1 MEEIKVIKVNPLELP
16 SDVVWSI
23 SGKYHISLK
32 EFVVYEDKKENI
44 LYINENVPEEDITR
58 FIEVVKFPHYWV
70 DDYDGGFGEYFDQVY
85 DKYGYASYTALK
97 DAHKW
102 RMEQKAEEEAKE
114 KAQRAFPAIEKMI
127 NAGMYDEYIMREV
140 YGMGKKIRGETRKNI
155 YGYGDV
161 SIHCLGY
168 LTGKGETKEEYTPRE
183 IENEIDCLNA
193 LEEMIWDIPIHE
205 IPGIY
210 KNLKERYFAEESEV

>member
-1 MEEIKVIKVNPLELP
+1 MEEIKVIKVNPLDLP
-16 SDVVWSI
+16 SDVAWII
-23 SGKYHISLK
+23 SGKYHISLR
-32 EFVVYEDKKENI
+32 EFIVYVDNKENI
-44 LYINENVPEEDITR
+44 MYVNENVPEKDIKG
-58 FIEVVKFPHYWV
+58 FIEVVKFPDNWV
-70 DDYDGGFGEYFDQVY
+70 DDNDGGCGEFLDHVY
-85 DKYGYASYTALK
+85 NIHGYPAYNALK
-97 DAHKW
+97 DGHRW

-127 NAGMYDEYIMREV
+127 NAGMYDEYIMRET
-140 YGMGKKIRGETRKNI
+140 YKLAEKIEGQTRENI

-161 SIHCLGY
+161 SFYCLGY
-168 LTGKGETKEEYTPRE
+168 LAGKGGIREEYTPRE

-210 KNLKERYFAEESEV
+210 KNLKERFFPESEV

>member
-1 MEEIKVIKVNPLELP
+1 MEEIKVIRVNPLELP

-32 EFVVYEDKKENI
+32 EFVVYADKKENI
-44 LYINENVPEEDITR
+44 LYINENVPEEDIAR

-70 DDYDGGFGEYFDQVY
+70 DDYDGGFGEYLDHVY
-85 DKYGYASYTALK
+85 DKYNYSAYKALE
-97 DAHKW
+97 DGHNW

-114 KAQRAFPAIEKMI
+114 KVKRAIPAIEKMI
-127 NAGMYDEYIMREV
+127 KAGMYNEYMISEAASI
-140 YGMGKKIRGETRKNI
+140 GMNIKEKTPKNI
-155 YGYGDV
+155 CPFYTLYPY
-161 SIHCLGY
+161 CLGY
-168 LTGKGETKEEYTPRE
+168 LTGKGEIKEEYTPRE

-210 KNLKERYFAEESEV
+210 KNLKERFFPESEV

>member
-32 EFVVYEDKKENI
+32 EFVVYADKKENI

-58 FIEVVKFPHYWV
+58 FIDVVTFPHYWV
-70 DDYDGGFGEYFDQVY
+70 DDYKGGFGEYLDQVY
-85 DKYGYASYTALK
+85 DKYGYSSYTALK

-102 RMEQKAEEEAKE
+102 RMEQKAEGEARE
-114 KAQRAFPAIEKMI
+114 QAQRAFPAIEKMI

-140 YGMGKKIRGETRKNI
+140 YRLA
-155 YGYGDV
+155 V
-161 SIHCLGY
+161 
-168 LTGKGETKEEYTPRE
+168 
-183 IENEIDCLNA
+183 
-193 LEEMIWDIPIHE
+193 
-205 IPGIY
+205 
-210 KNLKERYFAEESEV
+210 NLKPG